1 MAKKKGGSYR
11 IKFLMII
18 TYLCAGLIPLF
29 LFTAVVFK
37 TTENY
42 FIEEKK
48 KELDNEIAEK
58 EEVIKKVE
66 KREKLRVSKAKMNN
80 LHQKTKMATIN
91 NENSKQSKLTHNTSN
106 SEIEGKHGEASM
118 PIGEVH
124 TIQLEQ
130 VSPPSRAALPFPHFT
145 NSAPNIKVM
154 AACVLRHGR
163 LPPS

>member
-1 MAKKKGGSYR
+1 MA
-11 IKFLMII
+11 
-18 TYLCAGLIPLF
+18 
-29 LFTAVVFK
+29 
-37 TTENY
+37 N
-42 FIEEKK
+42 
-48 KELDNEIAEK
+48 
-58 EEVIKKVE
+58 
-66 KREKLRVSKAKMNN
+66 
-80 LHQKTKMATIN
+80 IN

-130 VSPPSRAALPFPHFT
+130 GSPPSRAALPFPHFT
-145 NSAPNIKVM
+145 KSAPNIKVM